1 MFTVQVWSVR
11 DKWKFPAWGASRK
24 AIVFLT
30 KQMSAI
36 GTCALSFTLPLLPAW
51 KRGRHGGGGSTQL
64 SRRKARHQEWQ
75 MKKLQGEG
83 GLFLR
88 PLLQSDLKTLVTRD
102 KLKPCSVKPLGQSLG
117 VQSNP
122 NPPK

>member
-1 MFTVQVWSVR
+1 MR

-51 KRGRHGGGGSTQL
+51 KRGRHGGGDRVQL

-75 MKKLQGEG
+75 MEKLQAEG

-88 PLLQSDLKTLVTRD
+88 QQLQSDLETLGARE
-102 KLKPCSVKPLGQSLG
+102 KLKPRSVKPWGQSLG